1 MNTALDQSSRP
12 DTPLAGIQPA
22 SATGSEAT
30 NAFFDQLTADL
41 QAGPLNLPCFPDIVP
56 RVRAALD
63 DPNSSAEDI
72 VRIVATEPRLS
83 ARLIQTASSAVF
95 NPSGNPAPNLKAA
108 VTRLGR
114 HLVQSVSMVF
124 VVQQMRADP
133 MLRTVSEPLSTLWR
147 KSVLVALICQL
158 IAKRIKVP
166 TEKVFL
172 TGLMHGIGH
181 FYLIVRSAEPQA
193 PQPYSALRQDIID
206 ARHPDLGRSVLTKWG
221 FEDIVA
227 EAVGQQHDFARA
239 PSGPASKAADIV
251 DVLIAGVVL
260 AEAALYLDGDLARTE
275 TVTAFQRL
283 KFSAEELGKIITHS
297 QHSLDSVLSTLS
309 G

>member
-1 MNTALDQSSRP
+1 MTTVLNRQSVADLP
-12 DTPLAGIQPA
+12 VAGA
-22 SATGSEAT
+22 AHGATG
-30 NAFFDQLTADL
+30 AFIDQLATDL

-63 DPNSSAEDI
+63 NPASSVEDI

-83 ARLIQTASSAVF
+83 ARLIQTASSVVF
-95 NPSGNPAPNLKAA
+95 NPSGNPAPNLKSA

-133 MLRTVSEPLSTLWR
+133 MLRTVSEPLSDLWR

-181 FYLIVRSAEPQA
+181 FYLIVRAAEPQS
-193 PQPYSALRQDIID
+193 PLPYSALRQDMID
-206 ARHPDLGRSVLTKWG
+206 TRHPDLGRSVLTKWG

-227 EAVGQQHDFARA
+227 DAVGQQHDFART
-239 PSGPASKAADIV
+239 PAGKAADIV
-251 DVLIAGVVL
+251 DVLIAGVAL
-260 AEAALYLDGDLARTE
+260 AEAALYLQGDLARTE

-283 KFSAEELGKIITHS
+283 KFNPAELGQIITHS
-297 QHSLDSVLSTLS
+297 QHSLDSVQSTLAC
-309 G
+309 